1 MTTKQIH
8 ELASVSGLA
17 PEDAI
22 VVSTAGQHLTRQAPL
37 VALPYRRAGTGT
49 VLRRLA
55 DRLDEIASVRDYGA
69 VGNGEADDA
78 PAFAAA
84 LAAHESVYV
93 PAGNYRLATPVNVP
107 PRRTLFGAGRDAT
120 RILASAS
127 HAFIFH
133 RNEGS
138 WRVDFAATTDWCRSM
153 LADMTVRMTTGGVRV
168 FGHEFRARD
177 LVFEGGHAPL
187 GRNDPDGWCID
198 LVDANE
204 CWIAGINC
212 GFGRTGGEMRANGI
226 RFRAQTPGINYGDSL
241 IQEVSI
247 ALRGA
252 NTVGILLDGSQ
263 ADPARLINNVILQRV
278 QVHAPLS
285 GLTPVPGTTGIR
297 LVNAARILLMLCDIE
312 VCETGFEEYSE
323 RAGTA
328 GSNTAITYILCQTHN
343 IDPNRRYI
351 DSNETFTNSCTKRT
365 FIGCN
370 FMGPK
375 PTGNA
380 SGDGGVLGD
389 TGLVTRE
396 VNGLDKFDKLAW
408 QIRARDVGLPILTA
422 HYRGSAQSL
431 WDTHPA
437 NDQPYHG
444 LLFDITSQQLA
455 TITRPISVGVPS
467 PDDPNQQLM
476 DVRLKLG
483 NGEDSPRGQ
492 LARIEIGDPLYLQP
506 RTTEPPVDREGIA
519 IYATAA
525 SALPATGEQW
535 LGPGWYLR
543 LADANNVRTWVPIG
557 VRRGAQPSRTRNFD
571 WTVTV
576 EDFGKLL
583 RVNHASDR
591 TITIPAGLVTAN
603 EGVRWF
609 DVIREGTGHVF
620 FVAGSGAT
628 LRVPKGKN
636 FIRQQYQQVRVWVTG
651 DNQIFIPALYP
662 DAEENHFEPLHW
674 TAGGFAVPN
683 SYLGRL
689 VRVAKTTSTWLEVP
703 TGLVPV
709 GTAAVWFK
717 VMKVLDGDVE
727 IRPGTGMT
735 LEAPGQVNPYV
746 ISERNRIV
754 TVHITG
760 PDDPQ
765 QPNRIYIEI

>member
-8 ELASVSGLA
+8 ELASVSGLE

-22 VVSTAGQHLTRQAPL
+22 VVSTAAQLLTRKATL
-37 VALPYRRAGTGT
+37 ADLPYRRAAQGTA
-49 VLRRLA
+49 LRRVT
-55 DRLDEIASVRDYGA
+55 DRLDEIVSVRDYGA
-69 VGNGEADDA
+69 VGDGVADDA

-84 LAAHESVYV
+84 LAAHESVFV
-93 PAGNYRLATPVNVP
+93 PAGSYRLATPVDVP
-107 PRRTLFGAGRDAT
+107 PRRTLRGAGRDAT
-120 RILASAS
+120 RIVAEGSR
-127 HAFIFH
+127 AFTFH
-133 RNEGS
+133 RNDGA
-138 WRVDFAATTDWCRSM
+138 WRVDSTATTDWCRSI
-153 LADMTVRMTTGGVRV
+153 LADMTVRMTKGGVRV

-177 LVFEGGHAPL
+177 LVFEGGSAPL
-187 GRNDPDGWCID
+187 GRDDPDGWCLD

-212 GFGRTGGEMRANGI
+212 GFGRGGDMRANGI
-226 RFRAQTPGINYGDSL
+226 RYRAESPGINYGDSL

-247 ALRGA
+247 ALRGE

-263 ADPARLINNVILQRV
+263 ADPARLINNVLLQRI

-323 RAGTA
+323 RAGTS
-328 GSNTAITYILCQTHN
+328 GSNTAITYVLCQTHN
-343 IDPNRRYI
+343 IDPARRYV
-351 DSNETFTNSCTKRT
+351 DSNEAFTNSCTKRT
-365 FIGCN
+365 FVGCN

-375 PTGNA
+375 PTG
-380 SGDGGVLGD
+380 SFGGDGGVLGD

-422 HYRGSAQSL
+422 HYRGTAQSN
-431 WDTHPA
+431 WDTHPS
-437 NDQPYHG
+437 NDRPYHG

-455 TITRPISVGVPS
+455 TITRPVSVGVPS
-467 PDDPNQQLM
+467 PDDPNQQLV

-483 NGEDSPRGQ
+483 NGEGDARGE

-506 RTTEPPVDREGIA
+506 RTTEPPVDREGLA
-519 IYATAA
+519 IFATSP

-543 LADANNVRTWVPIG
+543 LSDSDNVRYWVPLG
-557 VRRGAQPSRTRNFD
+557 VRRGTQPSRTRNFD

-591 TITIPAGLVTAN
+591 TVTIPAGLVQPN

-609 DVIREGTGHVF
+609 DVVREGSGNVF
-620 FVAGSGAT
+620 FAAGAGAT
-628 LRVPKGKN
+628 LRVPKGRN
-636 FIRQQYQQVRVWVTG
+636 FIRNQYQQVRVWVTS
-651 DNQIFIPALYP
+651 DNQIFIPGLYP

-674 TAGGFAVPN
+674 TGGGFQVPN
-683 SYLGRL
+683 SYLGKL
-689 VRVAKTTSTWLEVP
+689 VRVAKVTPTWLEIP

-709 GTAAVWFK
+709 GASAVWFK

-727 IRPGTGMT
+727 IRAGAGMT

-746 ISERNRIV
+746 VTERNRIV
-754 TVHITG
+754 TVHVTG
-760 PDDPQ
+760 PDDAQ
-765 QPNRIYIEI
+765 HPNRVYIEA